1 MSSQVGWRA
10 RRCVGHHHR
19 VGPGPCGYVLGTR
32 GTFYEAA
39 GAFAHNF
46 TQNEPPAT
54 NLNSKFKSEVRK
66 KSSTPPLP
74 YTYKKTGPGHP
85 LWIFRSGAAKP
96 AFWLAVAA
104 PAGISSNPCAFG
116 LTRLRLDRITRPTL
130 APKPRYT
137 RTSHEAQV
145 TVLG

>member
-19 VGPGPCGYVLGTR
+19 VGPGPCGYILGTR

-85 LWIFRSGAAKP
+85 LWIFRFGPDHKP
-96 AFWLAVAA
+96 QV
-104 PAGISSNPCAFG
+104 ISLEIEGGGVLVNSTSYPSSCRWKMMADVTGCLLYLFAHI
-116 LTRLRLDRITRPTL
+116 L
-130 APKPRYT
+130 YT
-137 RTSHEAQV
+137 
-145 TVLG
+145 

>member
-85 LWIFRSGAAKP
+85 LWIFRFGPVTSLTSVSRREAHLRALLRGSRNL
-96 AFWLAVAA
+96 AFLL
-104 PAGISSNPCAFG
+104 I
-116 LTRLRLDRITRPTL
+116 LILILRYAICI
-130 APKPRYT
+130 RY
-137 RTSHEAQV
+137 AICKK
-145 TVLG
+145 